1 MEPRQTYESL
11 DAQAFKDLNTKIEDE
26 FLAGAVNNLTAMV
39 WTPYKRRNLCAAKAW
54 LHDKYYMNI
63 KRDGLLIKVD
73 ANITAFLH
81 NIIS

>member
-39 WTPYKRRNLCAAKAW
+39 
-54 LHDKYYMNI
+54 
-63 KRDGLLIKVD
+63 
-73 ANITAFLH
+73 
-81 NIIS
+81 